1 MLQTY
6 QLEKHQNQGVDVL
19 EISEVLDK
27 EFDRKVSVIEPTHK
41 REREREGERI
51 QCEIIIHSRNNIPTG
66 SVALREIGECGG
78 STLVMGSD
86 LGTVVGCVSLE

>member
-41 REREREGERI
+41 REREREREYNVKLSF
-51 QCEIIIHSRNNIPTG
+51 IHAITYQQG
-66 SVALREIGECGG
+66 VWH
-78 STLVMGSD
+78 
-86 LGTVVGCVSLE
+86 